1 MSLRDLLV
9 SIGPLV
15 LLVVALLVAAYWWIQ
30 PQPPHSVRL
39 ATGPVGSSY
48 AVFGKRYAAL
58 LKPYGINVELIE
70 TAGSAENLDAL
81 RAGRADVAFVRGG
94 TGDIAAG
101 DEDTLLSLGSLFYE
115 PLWIFYRPAALPPL
129 PSGKKPSVN
138 ELIQLDKL
146 RINEDVP
153 GSGVPALMAQL
164 IKANRLDAAKLH
176 LSQLPPE
183 DAVQALLTGKL
194 DVMVLASA
202 PQSRYVH
209 QLLRAPGVALLD
221 LAQADA
227 YSRRFGFLSSV
238 TLPRGVVDLARDVP
252 DHDVSMIALTTSL
265 LARDDVHP
273 ALRELFAESAVKLH
287 SDVGWFNRARDFPN
301 TRTSELPVS
310 SEGDQAINGT
320 PPIWRRYLPFW
331 LSNLLQRMGLVIG
344 GLVVLLL
351 PLSRIVPP
359 LYAWRV
365 RRRVFRWYALLH
377 EVEVRLESGS
387 ESTEQLLERLAHLDD
402 RANRIAVPL
411 SYAYELYALRD
422 HIHAVRKRVLA
433 RAAALEA

>member
-30 PQPPHSVRL
+30 PQPPHTVRL
-39 ATGPVGSSY
+39 ATGPEGSSY
-48 AVFGKRYAAL
+48 AVFGKRYAAQ
-58 LKPYGINVELIE
+58 LKPYGIAVELIA

-81 RAGRADVAFVRGG
+81 RKGRADVAFVRGG

-115 PLWIFYRPAALPPL
+115 PLWIFYRHAAVP
-129 PSGKKPSVN
+129 KKLAVN
-138 ELIQLDKL
+138 ELSQLAKL

-153 GSGVPALMAQL
+153 GSGVPALMAQFF
-164 IKANRLDAAKLH
+164 KANKLDTTKLH
-176 LSQLPPE
+176 LSQLPADE
-183 DAVQALLTGKL
+183 AVKALEAGQL
-194 DVMVLASA
+194 DVVVLASA

-209 QLLRAPGVALLD
+209 QLLRAPGITLLD
-221 LAQADA
+221 MAQADA

-238 TLPRGVVDLARDVP
+238 TLPRGVTDLSTDVP
-252 DHDVSMIALTTSL
+252 HHDVSMVALTTSL
-265 LARDDVHP
+265 LARDDLHP

-287 SDVGWFNRARDFPN
+287 SDAGWFNRARDFPN

-310 SEGDQAINGT
+310 PEGDQAINGT
-320 PPIWRRYLPFW
+320 PPVWKRYLPFW
-331 LSNLLQRMGLVIG
+331 LSNLMQRMGLVIG

-365 RRRVFRWYALLH
+365 RRRVFRWYAQLH
-377 EVEVRLESGS
+377 EVELRLEHGG
-387 ESTEQLLERLAHLDD
+387 ESTEQSLDRLAQLDE

-422 HIHAVRKRVLA
+422 HIEAVRKRVLA
-433 RAAALEA
+433 RGKVG